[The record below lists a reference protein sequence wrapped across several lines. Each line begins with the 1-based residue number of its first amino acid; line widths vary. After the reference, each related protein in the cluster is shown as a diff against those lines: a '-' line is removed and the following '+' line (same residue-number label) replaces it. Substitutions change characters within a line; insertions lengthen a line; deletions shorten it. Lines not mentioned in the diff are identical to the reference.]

1 MKGWRGQ
8 QGFTLLEVMVSL
20 AIVGGLLMTLIY
32 TLNYNLGITEKLF
45 AVTTMT
51 NLAKEKL
58 EEMETEPQETQG
70 YFPAPYEVLN
80 YETKVRD
87 SAFPEITEIA
97 VTVGDVRLALDGED
111 PQGVHHGGNIDFHRA
126 AHGTGFAG
134 EA

>member
-45 AVTTMT
+45 VITNMT

-58 EEMETEPQETQG
+58 KEMETEPRETEAN
-70 YFPAPYEVLN
+70 FPAPYEALN
-80 YETKVRD
+80 YETRVRD

-97 VTVGDVRLALDGED
+97 VTVGDGKTRVMLSELIRKTAPSL
-111 PQGVHHGGNIDFHRA
+111 VSRA
-126 AHGTGFAG
+126 ERTK
-134 EA
+134 

>member
-1 MKGWRGQ
+1 MKGWRRGQ

-20 AIVGGLLMTLIY
+20 AIVGGLLMTVIY

-97 VTVGDVRLALDGED
+97 VTVGDGKTRVMLSELIRKTAPSLF
-111 PQGVHHGGNIDFHRA
+111 PRA
-126 AHGTGFAG
+126 EGTK
-134 EA
+134 

>member
-32 TLNYNLGITEKLF
+32 TLNYNLGITDKMF
-45 AVTTMT
+45 SVTNMT

-58 EEMETEPQETQG
+58 EEMETKPQEAEG
-70 YFPAPYEVLN
+70 YFDAPYEVLN

-97 VTVGDVRLALDGED
+97 VTVGDGKTRVMLSELIRKTAPSLF
-111 PQGVHHGGNIDFHRA
+111 PRA
-126 AHGTGFAG
+126 EGTK
-134 EA
+134 

>member
-97 VTVGDVRLALDGED
+97 VTVGDGKTRVLLSELIRKTAPSLF
-111 PQGVHHGGNIDFHRA
+111 PRA
-126 AHGTGFAG
+126 KGSP
-134 EA
+134 

>member
-20 AIVGGLLMTLIY
+20 AIVGGLLMTVLY
-32 TLNYNLGITEKLF
+32 TLNYNLGITERQF
-45 AVTTMT
+45 AVTSMT

-58 EEMETEPQETQG
+58 EEMETQPRETEG
-70 YFPAPYEVLN
+70 NFPAPYEALT

-97 VTVGDVRLALDGED
+97 ATVGDGKTRVMLSELIRKTAPSL
-111 PQGVHHGGNIDFHRA
+111 VSRA
-126 AHGTGFAG
+126 EGTK
-134 EA
+134 

>member
-32 TLNYNLGITEKLF
+32 TLNYNLGITGKFF

-51 NLAKEKL
+51 NLAKEKI
-58 EEMETEPQETQG
+58 EEMKTEPLETEG
-70 YFPAPYEVLN
+70 HFPAPN
-80 YETKVRD
+80 ETLSYATKIRD

-97 VTVGDVRLALDGED
+97 VTVGDGKTRVMLSELIWKKAPPLPPRVEET
-111 PQGVHHGGNIDFHRA
+111 Q
-126 AHGTGFAG
+126 
-134 EA
+134 

>member
-58 EEMETEPQETQG
+58 EEMETEPQETEG
-70 YFPAPYEVLN
+70 YFPAPYEALN

-87 SAFPEITEIA
+87 STFPEITEIA
-97 VTVGDVRLALDGED
+97 VTVGNGKTRVMLSELIRKTAPSLF
-111 PQGVHHGGNIDFHRA
+111 PRA
-126 AHGTGFAG
+126 EGTK
-134 EA
+134 

>member
-8 QGFTLLEVMVSL
+8 RGFTLLEVMVSL
-20 AIVGGLLMTLIY
+20 AIVGGLLMTVIY
-32 TLNYNLGITEKLF
+32 TLNYNLGITWKFF

-58 EEMETEPQETQG
+58 AEMETEPRETEG
-70 YFPAPYEVLN
+70 HFPAPNDALN

-97 VTVGDVRLALDGED
+97 VTVGDGKTRVMLSELIRKTAPPLI
-111 PQGVHHGGNIDFHRA
+111 PRA
-126 AHGTGFAG
+126 EGTQ
-134 EA
+134 

>member
-58 EEMETEPQETQG
+58 EEMETEPQEPQG

-97 VTVGDVRLALDGED
+97 VTVGDGKTRVMLSELIRKTAPSLF
-111 PQGVHHGGNIDFHRA
+111 PRA
-126 AHGTGFAG
+126 EGTK
-134 EA
+134 